1 MSTASPA
8 PKTPF
13 VITHN
18 PTSNRF
24 EATVEGRLCV
34 LDYLPQG
41 TVLRVHHT
49 GVPTELEGRG
59 IASALVQAA
68 VDHAR
73 SNALQIVPQCSYV
86 QVWMKRHP
94 EYADLIA
101 R

>member
-8 PKTPF
+8 PKTPV

-18 PTSNRF
+18 STLNRF

-41 TVLRVHHT
+41 IVLRVHHT

-73 SNALQIVPQCSYV
+73 SNGLQIVPQCSYV

>member
-1 MSTASPA
+1 
-8 PKTPF
+8 
-13 VITHN
+13 
-18 PTSNRF
+18 
-24 EATVEGRLCV
+24 
-34 LDYLPQG
+34 
-41 TVLRVHHT
+41 VHHT

-59 IASALVQAA
+59 IASALVQAT

-73 SNALQIVPQCSYV
+73 ANGLQIVPQCSYV